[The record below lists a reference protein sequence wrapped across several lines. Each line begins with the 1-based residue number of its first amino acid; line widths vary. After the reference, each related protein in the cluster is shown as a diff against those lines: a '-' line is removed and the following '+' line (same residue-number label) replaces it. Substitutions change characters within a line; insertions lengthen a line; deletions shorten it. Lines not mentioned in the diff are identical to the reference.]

1 MNAKVKQDLYNI
13 SLPCFK
19 KTMII
24 GTDIVNTGGNTI
36 LGLSASLN
44 LQISQYYNKIE
55 THPLPKREAAGTKRQ
70 SKDEKE

>member
-19 KTMII
+19 KTMIV

-36 LGLSASLN
+36 LGLSASVN
-44 LQISQYYNKIE
+44 LQIS
-55 THPLPKREAAGTKRQ
+55 
-70 SKDEKE
+70 